1 MNPRILKPNN
11 DNRYYINR
19 NDGGFNGAVGNLKK
33 QNPFLTSLPN
43 CVAIYGWFNEIGGKG
58 AVYLKKPWYP
68 YAVIAA
74 ARREGLEIT
83 QEPTVGG
90 IMVWTEENGDGHVA
104 GCAQIYE
111 DGSILTT
118 ESEYYGAE
126 WVNYHRTRGDG
137 NWADGCY
144 WMGQT
149 YIYAGCIKNPFIE
162 DEEMTKTETEA
173 LIRELVPQILD
184 EIEKEKEQQPADD
197 WAREAINMAIARD
210 IMIGYPD
217 GFHAQSYIRR
227 EEVAQVVANL
237 TAKE

>member
-111 DGSILTT
+111 DGSLPRNLNTT
-118 ESEYYGAE
+118 AQNGS
-126 WVNYHRTRGDG
+126 
-137 NWADGCY
+137 
-144 WMGQT
+144 
-149 YIYAGCIKNPFIE
+149 II
-162 DEEMTKTETEA
+162 TEPVETGTG
-173 LIRELVPQILD
+173 L
-184 EIEKEKEQQPADD
+184 
-197 WAREAINMAIARD
+197 MAV
-210 IMIGYPD
+210 IGW
-217 GFHAQSYIRR
+217 GEHIFMQG
-227 EEVAQVVANL
+227 V
-237 TAKE
+237 